1 MVIFFATYRTF
12 EQFFPLLFILKKN
25 FSTWNA
31 AIYLNFHYFLFFTN
45 CEKESTLTH
54 TVLEKRLRYLQDTVL
69 QCIFPKTHISIYCYK
84 TYIHTPNLWCLSFFL
99 VHLLPKN
106 MCLQFVW
113 HLFLELEYSKNVTY
127 RTLPTGPK
135 CNSW

>member
-1 MVIFFATYRTF
+1 MLGKYLLIYCTKHRDYITVCGHKKDTILWDVVHNKRFFSYMAIFFATYRTF

-69 QCIFPKTHISIYCYK
+69 QCIFPKTHISLYC
-84 TYIHTPNLWCLSFFL
+84 
-99 VHLLPKN
+99 
-106 MCLQFVW
+106 
-113 HLFLELEYSKNVTY
+113 
-127 RTLPTGPK
+127 
-135 CNSW
+135 